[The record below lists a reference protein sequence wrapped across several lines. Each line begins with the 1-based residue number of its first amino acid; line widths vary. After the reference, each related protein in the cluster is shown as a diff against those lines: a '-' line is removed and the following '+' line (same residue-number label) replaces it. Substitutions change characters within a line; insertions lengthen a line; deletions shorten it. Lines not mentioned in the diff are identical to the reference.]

1 LDKTSLKNMEP
12 MPPTPAPPPAAPPT
26 PATSLPGRLLNVF
39 AAPGEV
45 FAGIKT
51 TPSSVANWLVPALL
65 FMVLSWLSAGLIFSQ
80 PAIRQ
85 QISELS
91 TKAIDRQVEKG
102 KISGAQADQARA
114 AAEKF
119 GSVGYEIG
127 AAVAPVF
134 AAFASP
140 FFGGLIL
147 WLVGAFAL
155 KGPFSYMKAVEVAGL
170 SNMILA
176 LSVIVKTLLILITG
190 NLFASPSLALVVKDF
205 DPQNPVH
212 SLFVML
218 DVMVL
223 WLLVVRSIGLAR
235 VSGASVGKAA
245 AWIFGIWIAFMGVI
259 IGFGATVRA
268 VFGG

>member
-1 LDKTSLKNMEP
+1 MEP
-12 MPPTPAPPPAAPPT
+12 IPPTSEPQPGVPLA
-26 PATSLPGRLLNVF
+26 PATSLAGRLMNVF

-45 FAGIKT
+45 FGEVKT
-51 TPSSVANWLVPALL
+51 SAPSVANWLVPAIL

-102 KISGAQADQARA
+102 KLSSAQAEQARA

-119 GSVGYEIG
+119 GGIGYKIG
-127 AAVAPVF
+127 AVVAPIF
-134 AAFASP
+134 AAFISP
-140 FFGGLIL
+140 FWGGLIL
-147 WLVGAFAL
+147 WLVGSFAL
-155 KGPFSYMKAVEVAGL
+155 KGPFPYMKAVEVAGL

-176 LSVIVKTLLILITG
+176 LGVIVKTLLILITG
-190 NLFASPSLALVVKDF
+190 NLFASTSLALLVKDF
-205 DPQNPVH
+205 DPQNTIH
-212 SLFVML
+212 SLLTMV

-223 WLLVVRSIGLAR
+223 WLLTVRSIGLAR
-235 VSGASVGKAA
+235 LSGASVGKSA
-245 AWIFGIWIAFMGVI
+245 AWVFGIWIAFTGIM
-259 IGFGATVRA
+259 IGFGAAVRA

>member
-1 LDKTSLKNMEP
+1 MEP
-12 MPPTPAPPPAAPPT
+12 MPPTPAPPPAAPPA
-26 PATSLPGRLLNVF
+26 PPTSLPGRLLNVF

-45 FAGIKT
+45 FDGIKS
-51 TPSSVANWLVPALL
+51 TPPSVANWLVPAIL
-65 FMVLSWLSAGLIFSQ
+65 FIVLSWLSAGLIFSQ

-102 KISGAQADQARA
+102 KISSTQAEQARA
-114 AAEKF
+114 AAERF
-119 GSVGYEIG
+119 GGIGYKIG
-127 AAVAPVF
+127 AVVAPIF

-147 WLVGAFAL
+147 WLVGSFAL
-155 KGPFSYMKAVEVAGL
+155 KGPFPYMKAVEVAGL
-170 SNMILA
+170 ANMILA

-235 VSGASVGKAA
+235 VSGASFGKAA

>member
-1 LDKTSLKNMEP
+1 LIKTMDSI
-12 MPPTPAPPPAAPPT
+12 PPTPAPPSAAPPV
-26 PATSLPGRLLNVF
+26 PATSLAGRLMNVL
-39 AAPGEV
+39 AAPGDVFEEV
-45 FAGIKT
+45 KT
-51 TPSSVANWLVPALL
+51 TATSNANWLMPAMLL
-65 FMVLSWLSAGLIFSQ
+65 IVISWLSAGLIFSQ

-102 KISGAQADQARA
+102 KLSVTQAEQARA

-119 GSVGYEIG
+119 GGIGYKIG
-127 AAVAPVF
+127 AVVAPIF

-147 WLVGAFAL
+147 WLVGSFAL
-155 KGPFSYMKAVEVAGL
+155 KGPFPYMKAVEVAGL
-170 SNMILA
+170 ANMIMV
-176 LSVIVKTLLILITG
+176 LSVMVKTLLILITG

-212 SLFVML
+212 SLLVML
-218 DVMVL
+218 DVMML

-235 VSGASVGKAA
+235 LSGASFGKAA

-259 IGFGATVRA
+259 IGFGAAVRA
-268 VFGG
+268 AFGG

>member
-1 LDKTSLKNMEP
+1 MTLG
-12 MPPTPAPPPAAPPT
+12 
-26 PATSLPGRLLNVF
+26 GRLMNVF
-39 AAPGEV
+39 AAPGDVFSEV
-45 FAGIKT
+45 KT
-51 TPSSVANWLVPALL
+51 AAPSVANWLVPALL

-102 KISGAQADQARA
+102 KLSGAQAEQARA

-119 GSVGYEIG
+119 GGVGYKIG
-127 AAVAPVF
+127 AFVAPIFV
-134 AAFASP
+134 AFISP

-147 WLVGAFAL
+147 WLVGSFAL
-155 KGPFSYMKAVEVAGL
+155 KGPFPYMKAVEVAGL

-176 LSVIVKTLLILITG
+176 LHIMVKTLLILITG
-190 NLFASPSLALVVKDF
+190 NLFASTSLALLVKDF
-205 DPQNPVH
+205 DPQNTIH
-212 SLFVML
+212 SLLTMV

-223 WLLVVRSIGLAR
+223 WLLTVRSIGLAR
-235 VSGASVGKAA
+235 LSGASVGKSA
-245 AWIFGIWIAFMGVI
+245 AWVFGIWIAFTGIM
-259 IGFGATVRA
+259 IGFGAAVRA